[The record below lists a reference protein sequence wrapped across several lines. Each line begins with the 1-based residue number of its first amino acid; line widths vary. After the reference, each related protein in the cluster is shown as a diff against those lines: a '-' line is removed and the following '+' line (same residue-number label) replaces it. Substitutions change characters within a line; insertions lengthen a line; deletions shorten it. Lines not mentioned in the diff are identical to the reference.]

1 MLAQSR
7 EHGTPR
13 GDGLPEKTFLLA
25 DAGFVS
31 FGLCLDPEIA
41 FVGSQTLSQPR
52 NPRAA

>member
-1 MLAQSR
+1 MLTQGR

-13 GDGLPEKTFLLA
+13 VHGLPEKTFLSA

-41 FVGSQTLSQPR
+41 SSALRP
-52 NPRAA
+52 